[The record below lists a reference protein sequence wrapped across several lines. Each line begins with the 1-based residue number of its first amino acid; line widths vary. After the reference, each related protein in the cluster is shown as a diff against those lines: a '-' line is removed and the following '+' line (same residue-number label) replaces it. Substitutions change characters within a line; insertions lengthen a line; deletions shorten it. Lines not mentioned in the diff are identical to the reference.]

1 MAVMNN
7 RLLCYPLVE
16 ELSWREPL
24 SVFACVPRTA
34 ALWLDSAAISK
45 QGRYSF
51 IAFSPFETYTS
62 KNAANNPF
70 DKLAEALARYRLDL
84 IADLPPFQ
92 GGIAGVFGYELGGY
106 LEKLPQS
113 PLDDL
118 AFPDLMVGFYD
129 LVMAFDHQHKRC
141 WLFSSGFPEVEETK
155 RLAQAADRMVFAKAM
170 LSKTVDLDKPSSAT
184 VSADA
189 IQSTFTSERY
199 QEMVAKVIEYI
210 RAGDIFEANVSQRF
224 SCTLPIDLSPFDLY
238 RRLRLNNPAPF
249 SAFMQMDEYAIVSA
263 SPERF
268 LELRQDKVETRPIKG
283 TRPRHP
289 DPIQDQANGNDLVN
303 SEKDW
308 AENVMIV
315 DLMRNDLSRVCLPHS
330 IKVPQLC
337 ALESFATVHHLVSVV
352 EGTMKPSFDAID
364 LLQATFPGG
373 SITGAPKIRAME
385 IIAECEPTLRGPY
398 CGSIGYLGFN
408 GNADLSITIRTYAIH
423 GNLITFQTGGAVTI
437 DSEPLEEYEETL
449 AKAAALRRTLTISS

>member
-1 MAVMNN
+1 MNDS
-7 RLLCYPLVE
+7 LLRYPLVE

-24 SVFACVPRTA
+24 AVFACVPRTA

-62 KNAANNPF
+62 KNALPNPF
-70 DKLAEALARYRLDL
+70 DKLSDALARYTLNP

-106 LEKLPQS
+106 LEKLPKS
-113 PLDDL
+113 AIDDL

-129 LVMAFDHQHKRC
+129 LIVAFDHQQTRC
-141 WLFSSGFPEVEETK
+141 WLFSSGFPEIDEAK
-155 RLAQAADRMVFAKAM
+155 RLAHAMQRMAFAKAL
-170 LSKTVDLDKPSSAT
+170 LSTSVDLEKPSCAT
-184 VSADA
+184 VSSDA
-189 IQSTFTSERY
+189 IQSTFTAEHY
-199 QEMVAKVIEYI
+199 QETVAKVIEYI

-224 SCTLPIDLSPFDLY
+224 STTLPKELSAFDLY

-249 SAFMQMDEYAIVSA
+249 AAFMQMGEHAIVSA

-268 LELRQDKVETRPIKG
+268 LQLQQDKVETRPIKG
-283 TRPRHP
+283 TRPRHA
-289 DPIQDQANGNDLVN
+289 DPIQDQANGEDLVN

-337 ALESFATVHHLVSVV
+337 ALESFATVHHLVSAV
-352 EGTMKPSFDAID
+352 EGVMKPTLGAID
-364 LLQATFPGG
+364 LLKATFPGG

-385 IIAECEPTLRGPY
+385 IIAECEPTFRGPY

-408 GNADLSITIRTYAIH
+408 GNADLSITIRTFAIH
-423 GNLITFQTGGAVTI
+423 GDLLTFQTGGAVTI
-437 DSEPLEEYEETL
+437 DSDPLEEYEETL
-449 AKAAALRRTLTISS
+449 AKAAALRRTLTTSPV